1 MKLYVY
7 DHCPFCVRAQ
17 MILGLRDV
25 AAEQI
30 ILLNDDESTPIA
42 LIGAK
47 QVPILQKPDGSHMGE
62 SLDIVHYINALS
74 GNEPLAE
81 TRPEVQAWIA
91 RVSDASYRLIM
102 PRNVKIG
109 LPEFATPA
117 AIQYFVDKKEKFIGN
132 FDENWQKSP
141 EYLAKV
147 NADLLDLDALI
158 GSEQWAN
165 GNELSLDDI
174 VLFPILRNL
183 TMVRG
188 VAFPEKV
195 LNYVQNMAQK
205 SAVNLYFDRAL

>member
-17 MILGLRDV
+17 MILGLRNV

-62 SLDIVHYINALS
+62 SLDIVHYINQLS
-74 GNEPLAE
+74 GNAPLADARAE
-81 TRPEVQAWIA
+81 LQTWIE
-91 RVSDASYRLIM
+91 RVNSSAYHLIM
-102 PRNVKIG
+102 PRSVKIG
-109 LPEFATPA
+109 LPEFATET
-117 AIQYFVDKKEKFIGN
+117 AIRYFVDKKEKFIGN

-147 NADLLDLDALI
+147 NADLLDLGALL

-165 GNELSLDDI
+165 GSELSLDDI

-188 VAFPEKV
+188 VAFPKKV
-195 LNYVQNMAQK
+195 LNYLRNMAQK
-205 SAVNLYFDRAL
+205 SAVDLYFDRAL